1 MVRDLLSVVC
11 FAALATSAGAQLV
24 LTADARAL
32 YAEAA
37 NSNQVA
43 FPAPPYSAFDQTIDR
58 DVNSGGGNGKARAAQ
73 NSSVSPSAMSA
84 TGSSSAQSIA
94 GPSNCV
100 LSQATSDFRI
110 NFHVTTPV
118 QYTFDGM
125 VDGAQFRLAEPIGGA
140 VHLVQAA
147 PGVPTPY
154 SFSGVLRPDRNYIV
168 LAQSSHLAN
177 ACNGDS
183 FSLEGSYSLSATF
196 VALPPCPGDL
206 NFDRVVNDQDFEI
219 FLAAYNELLCP
230 PEPLPCDA
238 DLNDDGFVNDQDF
251 EIFLASYNELLCP
264 E

>member
-1 MVRDLLSVVC
+1 MVRDFLCVVFC
-11 FAALATSAGAQLV
+11 AALAAGAEAQLV

-32 YAEAA
+32 YVEAA

-43 FPAPPYSAFDQTIDR
+43 FPAPAYSVFDQQIER

-73 NSSVSPSAMSA
+73 NSSVSSSAMFA
-84 TGSSSAQSIA
+84 TGSSSAQSVA

-110 NFHVTTPV
+110 NFHVLTPV
-118 QYTFDGM
+118 QYSFDGA

-147 PGVPTPY
+147 PGAPTPF
-154 SFSGVLRPDRNYIV
+154 SFGGVLRPGRAYV
-168 LAQSSHLAN
+168 LLAQSSHLAN

-183 FSLEGSYSLSATF
+183 FSLEGSYTLNALF
-196 VALPPCPGDL
+196 VSLPPCPGDL
-206 NFDRVVNDQDFEI
+206 NFDRVVDDQDFQI

-230 PEPLPCDA
+230 PSPLPCDA
-238 DLNDDGFVNDQDF
+238 DLNDDGFVDDLDF
-251 EIFLASYNELLCP
+251 QIFLAAYNELLCP
-264 E
+264 